1 MSLRSTLLTA
11 LAFALLAVGIVALND
26 SAAAPSASPQTIELT
41 VGRSAKDTFVDN
53 GKHGESIGDVFIS
66 TGVKLRDAATRTPAG
81 RLDILGTIASRRADF
96 VAVTAHLHGGTIQ
109 ENGVMRHPAPAHVLP
124 VTGGTGN
131 YANARGTLVL
141 NESTG
146 RATFSLLP

>member
-1 MSLRSTLLTA
+1 MSLRSTLLA
-11 LAFALLAVGIVALND
+11 VLAFALLAVGSVALQD
-26 SAAAPSASPQTIELT
+26 SAAAPPASRQTIELT

-66 TGVKLRDAATRTPAG
+66 TGVKLRDPATKTPAG

-96 VAVTAHLHGGTIQ
+96 VAVTAHLHDGTIQ
-109 ENGVMRHPAPAHVLP
+109 VNGLMRHTALPHVLP
-124 VTGGTGN
+124 VTGGTGS
-131 YANARGTLVL
+131 YANARGTLEL